1 MIVNFKTK
9 KLEKC
14 YCLSSEAKKSFGD
27 QIAKKYIQRVNL
39 IKAARNLDEVMSLPG
54 LRCHSLKGNRQ
65 GQHAV
70 RLTGFYRLIFTVDG
84 DRLDIALIE
93 EVSKHYDD

>member
-1 MIVNFKTK
+1 MVRHCFFVN
-9 KLEKC
+9 
-14 YCLSSEAKKSFGD
+14 
-27 QIAKKYIQRVNL
+27 
-39 IKAARNLDEVMSLPG
+39 RNVILDEVMLLPSLKY
-54 LRCHSLKGNRQ
+54 HSLKGNRQ

-84 DRLDIALIE
+84 DCLDIALIE